1 MIKPAEVNW
10 EALSIKLQAQL
21 TQERDLTERCLEKT
35 RGLEA
40 DVDKLKIIIEYLE
53 IKLGINN
60 SI

>member
-40 DVDKLKIIIEYLE
+40 DVDKLKIVIEYLE
-53 IKLGINN
+53 VKLGINDPV
-60 SI
+60 

>member
-40 DVDKLKIIIEYLE
+40 DVDKMKIVIEYLE
-53 IKLGINN
+53 VKLGINDPV
-60 SI
+60 

>member
-10 EALSIKLQAQL
+10 EALYIKLQAQL
-21 TQERDLTERCLEKT
+21 TQERDLAERCLEEMKE
-35 RGLEA
+35 LEA